1 MPSEALVVLGETA
14 TILDRLGLPY
24 VVGGSLASGSW
35 GEPRATHDIDLLVRL
50 NHEQVPGLAR
60 ALRESF
66 YVDEG
71 SMHAAVSEARSF
83 NAIHL
88 RFHQKVDLFVAG
100 RNVLDI
106 AQLERAVRRRL
117 AADHEALF
125 PVTSAEVIVL
135 RKLDWFRRGEMASD
149 RQWRDVLAVLR
160 VQGERLDRA
169 WMRRLAAELGLDS
182 LLERAFQES

>member
-1 MPSEALVVLGETA
+1 MPSEALLVLSETA
-14 TILDRLGLPY
+14 TILERLGLPY

-35 GEPRATHDIDLLVRL
+35 GEPRSTHDIDLLVRL
-50 NHEQVPGLAR
+50 DHEGVPGLAR
-60 ALRESF
+60 ALREGF

-71 SMHAAVSEARSF
+71 SMHAAVSQARSF

-88 RFHQKVDLFVAG
+88 RYYQKVDLFVAG
-100 RNVLDI
+100 SSALDL
-106 AQLERAVRRRL
+106 AQLERAVLRRL
-117 AADHEALF
+117 APDHEVLF

-135 RKLDWFRRGEMASD
+135 RKLDWFRKGDMASD

-160 VQGERLDRA
+160 VQGELLDRTS
-169 WMRRLAAELGLDS
+169 MRRLAAELGLGL